1 MSIIKGK
8 KMISLLDTIYSKLAN
23 RDLFFQSGWG
33 DKEGLYYLL
42 ANHPTEIHLRPVR
55 DIEVIWKSEIKEK
68 DFIIKEGSFKSPFVF
83 EYKLG
88 RECKIIELPEEAKQ
102 AYVQMILPKDH
113 NSNTPLAIHFAATG
127 DEGFTRRRI
136 SMAIPLIQKG
146 IGSVLLE
153 NPFYGRRRPKD
164 QKGVVLKTFTEFLRM
179 SRATTDEGIA
189 LLRYLRKEGYS
200 NLGVTGISMGGYVA
214 ITAAARSEL
223 ELAVAACIP
232 SHSGSP
238 VYIDGALSRACDW
251 KSLQS
256 DSPNKNDARHF
267 MRLILDRA
275 DIRSFPKP
283 KRPDAMIIVGAQNDG
298 YIPNYS
304 TKIIKNHWSESTI
317 RWVSTGHVGSFLFCL
332 GDFRKAVVDS
342 FRLLGNSSQ

>member
-1 MSIIKGK
+1 
-8 KMISLLDTIYSKLAN
+8 MISLLDTIYSKLAN

-55 DIEVIWKSEIKEK
+55 DIELIWKSETKEK
-68 DFIIKEGSFKSPFVF
+68 EFIIKEGSW
-83 EYKLG
+83 
-88 RECKIIELPEEAKQ
+88 
-102 AYVQMILPKDH
+102 
-113 NSNTPLAIHFAATG
+113 
-127 DEGFTRRRI
+127 RI